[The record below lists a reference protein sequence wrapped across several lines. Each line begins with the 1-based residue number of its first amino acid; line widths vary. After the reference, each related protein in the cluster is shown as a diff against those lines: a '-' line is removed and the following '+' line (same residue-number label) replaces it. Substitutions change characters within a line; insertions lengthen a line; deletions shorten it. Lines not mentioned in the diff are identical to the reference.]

1 MKYAI
6 ITLSIQ
12 LYKLIAIKR
21 EQENLSELEENKMSG
36 DRYNELCNNIKE
48 LEKAINLIKPVI

>member
-21 EQENLSELEENKMSG
+21 EQEKRSELEENKMSG

-48 LEKAINLIKPVI
+48 LEKAINLIKPII